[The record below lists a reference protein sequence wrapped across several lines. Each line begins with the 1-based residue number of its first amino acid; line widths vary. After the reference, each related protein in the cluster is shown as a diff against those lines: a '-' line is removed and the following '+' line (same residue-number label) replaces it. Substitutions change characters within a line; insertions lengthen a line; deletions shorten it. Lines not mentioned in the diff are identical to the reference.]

1 MENYQPVLPPGAVKK
16 SIEPSMQDS
25 TPMQSAANAAGVLP
39 AGIHIEQAGPCSVLK
54 AKSLAIVRVNR
65 HLVARKKTGSDPSP
79 RRTERQSCREPTA
92 IGNASRSYDWN
103 WPYGIDHG
111 RNEGHRRD
119 FSTDMATG
127 LPSLCDNDVNTTVYC
142 LTRFN
147 SRADSMKHYGTTRF
161 RTGYE
166 GRRLAP
172 EKRDN
177 RHALLQTDLKA
188 LFLRKFQIQVDGE
201 RFCGESASF
210 ADLLTQCLYVRSPQ
224 RKRTQP
230 AGVADCGSKSGAD
243 RSTHG
248 RLNYRNFDPKFFTTC
263 RNHWGTPFE

>member
-1 MENYQPVLPPGAVKK
+1 MNEVVTSEFGAFETCWHVRSVSLCGAKRTWGKLYSTSVSHNHAASRLSLSAGRLPAHCVMENYQPVLPPGAVKK

-166 GRRLAP
+166 GRRLAIS
-172 EKRDN
+172 RCAQA
-177 RHALLQTDLKA
+177 RA
-188 LFLRKFQIQVDGE
+188 RKT
-201 RFCGESASF
+201 R
-210 ADLLTQCLYVRSPQ
+210 
-224 RKRTQP
+224 
-230 AGVADCGSKSGAD
+230 
-243 RSTHG
+243 
-248 RLNYRNFDPKFFTTC
+248 
-263 RNHWGTPFE
+263 